1 MNPQKRFR
9 ETTYRKRLRVENFTN
24 TIEISVKNL
33 HSKKIRLSLFTNNY
47 LTTKPMR
54 RKVTLKQI
62 AKELDVSIST
72 VSKSLRDS
80 PEISEDTRLK
90 VQAFAKLYNYKPN
103 LIALSLKN
111 KKTKTIG
118 IIIPEIVHH
127 FFATVISGIEHVANE
142 NGYNVIVTLSDESF
156 DKEVINMEMLANG
169 SIDGFIMSLSKETQH
184 KKDFHHITEVINQG
198 MPVVMFDRVTN
209 DILCD
214 KVIID
219 DNLAAYEAVQSLI
232 DNGFKKIALITTV
245 DYVSVGKLRT
255 DGYIKA
261 LKTNNI
267 EINPELIIKIEDI
280 DNCEFQIEE
289 LVSNKE
295 LDAIFAV
302 NELFAVTAIK
312 AAKKTNMKVPEDI
325 SIIGFTDG
333 IISKYSSPSI
343 TTVSQNGI
351 KMGGKAA
358 KMLIDRLEAE
368 QEDDEHYK
376 TEVIETHL
384 VVRESTPT
392 L

>member
-1 MNPQKRFR
+1 MK
-9 ETTYRKRLRVENFTN
+9 
-24 TIEISVKNL
+24 
-33 HSKKIRLSLFTNNY
+33 
-47 LTTKPMR
+47 

-80 PEISEDTRLK
+80 SEISEDTRLK

-142 NGYNVIVTLSDESF
+142 RGYNVIVCLSDESF

-169 SIDGFIMSLSKETQH
+169 SIDGFIMSLSKETQQR
-184 KKDFHHITEVINQG
+184 KDFHHISEVINQG

-209 DILCD
+209 DVLCD

-219 DNLAAYEAVQSLI
+219 DNLAAYQAVESLI
-232 DNGFKKIALITTV
+232 NNGFKKIGLITTV

-255 DGYIKA
+255 EGYVKA
-261 LKTNNI
+261 LLSNGIPINNDFI
-267 EINPELIIKIEDI
+267 VKIEDI
-280 DNCEFQIEE
+280 DNCSNQIEE
-289 LVSNKE
+289 LLTKND
-295 LDAIFAV
+295 LDSVFAV

-312 AAKKTNMKVPEDI
+312 TAKRLHMKVPEDVA
-325 SIIGFTDG
+325 IIGFTDG
-333 IISKYSSPSI
+333 IISNYSSPSI

-351 KMGGKAA
+351 KMGNKAA
-358 KMLIDRLEAE
+358 QMLIERLESEDEENE
-368 QEDDEHYK
+368 QYI

-384 VVRESTPT
+384 VQRESTPI
-392 L
+392 LK

>member
-1 MNPQKRFR
+1 
-9 ETTYRKRLRVENFTN
+9 
-24 TIEISVKNL
+24 
-33 HSKKIRLSLFTNNY
+33 
-47 LTTKPMR
+47 MR

-80 PEISEDTRLK
+80 PEISEDTRQK

-142 NGYNVIVTLSDESF
+142 HGYNVIVTLSDESF

-169 SIDGFIMSLSKETQH
+169 TIDGFIMSLSKETQH

-209 DILCD
+209 DVLCD

-232 DNGFKKIALITTV
+232 DKGFKKIALITTV

-261 LKTNNI
+261 LKTNDIIVDPN
-267 EINPELIIKIEDI
+267 LILKIEDI
-280 DNCEFQIEE
+280 DICDFQIEE
-289 LVSNKE
+289 LIANNE
-295 LDAIFAV
+295 IDAVFAV

-312 AAKKTNMKVPEDI
+312 ATKKIHKRVPEDI
-325 SIIGFTDG
+325 AIIGFTDG

-358 KMLIDRLEAE
+358 KMLIDRLESE
-368 QEDDEHYK
+368 EEEEEHFK

-384 VVRESTPT
+384 VLRESTPT

>member
-1 MNPQKRFR
+1 MK
-9 ETTYRKRLRVENFTN
+9 
-24 TIEISVKNL
+24 
-33 HSKKIRLSLFTNNY
+33 
-47 LTTKPMR
+47 

-80 PEISEDTRLK
+80 PEISEDTRQK

-142 NGYNVIVTLSDESF
+142 KGYNVIVTLSDESF

-169 SIDGFIMSLSKETQH
+169 SIDGFIMSLSKETQF

-198 MPVVMFDRVTN
+198 MPVVMFDRITN

-219 DNLAAYEAVQSLI
+219 DNLAAFEAVRDLI
-232 DNGFKKIALITTV
+232 KKGFKKIALITTV

-255 DGYIKA
+255 EGYRKA
-261 LKTNNI
+261 LRNHDMTVDEDMI
-267 EINPELIIKIEDI
+267 LKIEDTE
-280 DNCEFQIEE
+280 NCDDTIEA
-289 LVSNKE
+289 LINKTRP
-295 LDAIFAV
+295 DAIFAV

-312 AAKKTNMKVPEDI
+312 AAKKLGLKVPEDI
-325 SIIGFTDG
+325 SVIGFTDG

-351 KMGGKAA
+351 KMGNKAA
-358 KMLIDRLEAE
+358 QMLIERLES
-368 QEDDEHYK
+368 EDEEEEHYK

-384 VVRESTPT
+384 VIRESTPT

>member
-1 MNPQKRFR
+1 
-9 ETTYRKRLRVENFTN
+9 
-24 TIEISVKNL
+24 
-33 HSKKIRLSLFTNNY
+33 
-47 LTTKPMR
+47 MR

-80 PEISEDTRLK
+80 PEISEDTRQK

-142 NGYNVIVTLSDESF
+142 HGYNVIVTLSDESF

-169 SIDGFIMSLSKETQH
+169 SIDGFIMSLSKETQYR
-184 KKDFHHITEVINQG
+184 KDFHHITEVINQG

-219 DNLAAYEAVQSLI
+219 DNLAAYEAVQNLI
-232 DNGFKKIALITTV
+232 NKGFKKIALITTV

-261 LKTNNI
+261 LKTNDIKVDEN
-267 EINPELIIKIEDI
+267 LIVKIEDI
-280 DNCEFQIEE
+280 DNCSGEIEN
-289 LVSNKE
+289 LISNNE
-295 LDAIFAV
+295 IDAVFAV

-312 AAKKTNMKVPEDI
+312 AAKNIGIKVPEDLA
-325 SIIGFTDG
+325 IIGFTDG

-358 KMLIDRLEAE
+358 KMLIERLESE
-368 QEDDEHYK
+368 EEEEEHYK

-384 VVRESTPT
+384 IIRESTPT

>member
-1 MNPQKRFR
+1 
-9 ETTYRKRLRVENFTN
+9 
-24 TIEISVKNL
+24 
-33 HSKKIRLSLFTNNY
+33 
-47 LTTKPMR
+47 MR

-80 PEISEDTRLK
+80 PEISEDTRQK

-142 NGYNVIVTLSDESF
+142 HGYNVIVTLSDESF

-169 SIDGFIMSLSKETQH
+169 TIDGFIMSLSKETQH

-209 DILCD
+209 DVLCD

-261 LKTNNI
+261 LKTNDI
-267 EINPELIIKIEDI
+267 VVDPKLILKIEDI
-280 DNCEFQIEE
+280 DICDFQIEE
-289 LVSNKE
+289 LIANNDI
-295 LDAIFAV
+295 DAVFAV

-312 AAKKTNMKVPEDI
+312 AAKLVNKNVPEDI
-325 SIIGFTDG
+325 SVIGFTDG

-358 KMLIDRLEAE
+358 KMLIERLESE
-368 QEDDEHYK
+368 EEEEEHFK

-384 VVRESTPT
+384 VLRESTPT